1 MFAVSGNGVSGE
13 TGAGDRYSC
22 AMVLEDL
29 HELIETLQRRI
40 AEHGPALQ
48 QSEALTRYA
57 LIDPLLRGL
66 GWDTGDPSQVMPE
79 YRSAAGSAD
88 YALFGVSN
96 KPQVIVEAK
105 RLGAQLD
112 FKVRQQVTGYC
123 QEEGIP
129 YAAITDGSR
138 WELYDVFKP
147 AAMKD
152 SVVTMLDLEDAPAR
166 TVLLALCLWRSS
178 VAAGSIA
185 TGAAP
190 VIGEQ
195 SQGTDQAPASTNT
208 PKTSDSEQW
217 QKLTDLSP
225 AGGSKPAEVMF
236 PTGVTAAATS
246 WAEAIA
252 QITQWLV
259 DHEHLPKATIP
270 IGRPQ
275 TKRLLLADKPV
286 HRDGAAFKGQRRV
299 GPYFIHTGFSASDQM
314 ANARFIVERVGL
326 SPADFAV
333 RLQ

>member
-1 MFAVSGNGVSGE
+1 MAQRIRVSGKTDRGE
-13 TGAGDRYSC
+13 RYSC

-29 HELIETLQRRI
+29 HELVETLQGRI
-40 AEHGPALQ
+40 AEHGSALQ

-66 GWDTGDPSQVMPE
+66 GWDTGDPTQVLVE
-79 YRSAAGSAD
+79 FRSDAGQAD
-88 YALFGVSN
+88 YALFGESP
-96 KPQVIVEAK
+96 KPQVIIEAK
-105 RLGAQLD
+105 KLGTHLD
-112 FKVRQQVTGYC
+112 QKVRLQVTGYC
-123 QEEGIP
+123 QEEGVP
-129 YAAITDGSR
+129 FAVITDGRR
-138 WELYDVFKP
+138 WEIYDIVQR
-147 AAMKD
+147 AEMKD
-152 SVVTMLDLEDAPAR
+152 SIVTTRALDDAVAS
-166 TVLLALCLWRSS
+166 TALKALTLWRLS
-178 VAAGSIA
+178 VATGSITTVAASVTGGHSQA
-185 TGAAP
+185 T
-190 VIGEQ
+190 EQ
-195 SQGTDQAPASTNT
+195 SVPPINT
-208 PKTSDSEQW
+208 SKKSDGAQW
-217 QKLTDLSP
+217 HELTDFSP

-252 QITQWLV
+252 QITQWLF
-259 DHEHLPKATIP
+259 DHDHLPKAIIP